1 MDYFILTN
9 TEFFQLLE
17 TNEKN
22 SCKLKTAYSDFIKAI
37 FDLSTNCS
45 NRYELFFAMTYA
57 ETELQSLC
65 DCHRLDSET
74 NKESTSDYFYLRKA
88 LSFIRG
94 TFKHIQ
100 TQLQLS
106 RSPLAASDTNT
117 NTNIQTSSMPQFKWT
132 GSAVELVELIYGFIE
147 MRSIN
152 NGETPIV
159 ELASFISSHFGIE
172 IKDCYSAY
180 VDMKR
185 RKNDSRTYY
194 LDKMRERLNRR
205 MEMDDERETGRR

>member
-22 SCKLKTAYSDFIKAI
+22 SCKLMTAYRDFIRAI
-37 FDLSTNCS
+37 FDLSTDCS

-57 ETELQSLC
+57 ETELQSMC
-65 DCHRLDSET
+65 DCHRPDLDK
-74 NKESTSDYFYLRKA
+74 NKEPAPDYLYLRKA
-88 LSFIRG
+88 LSFMRY
-94 TFKHIQ
+94 TFKYIQ
-100 TQLQLS
+100 AQLL
-106 RSPLAASDTNT
+106 PLPGS
-117 NTNIQTSSMPQFKWT
+117 NINAQSSSISQFKWT

-152 NGETPIV
+152 NGETQIA
-159 ELASFISSHFGIE
+159 ELASFISSQFGIE

-185 RKNDSRTYY
+185 RKNNSRTYY

-205 MEMDDERETGRR
+205 MELDDENK